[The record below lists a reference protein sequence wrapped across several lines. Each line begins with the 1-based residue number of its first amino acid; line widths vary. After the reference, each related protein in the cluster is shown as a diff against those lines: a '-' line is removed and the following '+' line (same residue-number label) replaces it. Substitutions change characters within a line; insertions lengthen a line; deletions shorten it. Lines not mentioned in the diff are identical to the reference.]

1 MIHVHVTIWGLFI
14 KYLLDMYIYRN
25 YIDINTLWYFWSI
38 KKNCYLQ
45 LWLIFFNAYF
55 FLQWYF
61 HFDIRFSLEQLQ
73 LSTKMVILYRVTNIT

>member
-1 MIHVHVTIWGLFI
+1 MVFL
-14 KYLLDMYIYRN
+14 KLKEELLLAIVVD
-25 YIDINTLWYFWSI
+25 
-38 KKNCYLQ
+38 
-45 LWLIFFNAYF
+45 FFNAYF